1 MKIMKITRLAGAFIV
16 AAGLNSLMLA
26 SSHAQ
31 DIKLGFNGDISA
43 SPTAQAGQS
52 GVLGLQAAIEDVNA
66 KGGVL
71 GRKLALV
78 IRDDLSQPPK
88 SIQNM
93 SELIDNEKVV
103 AIFGPSNSGN
113 AMAWKH
119 LPNAKKVPVI
129 VPIATGTDIT
139 KAAGADNYMFRVSMV
154 DRDNIVGLMA
164 YVKNNPAS
172 KIIGYMAETTGYGQ
186 GGLKDIQE
194 IGDLH
199 GIKPVAIEKF
209 GVADTDMTSQL
220 NKMKAAGVDT
230 IVVWSQSTP
239 TGQLF
244 RSMEK
249 LNYFPLTLT
258 SWVADQDGFFNAAGK
273 SLAERPIFIR
283 TIPGNLTPRLQKFYD
298 RIAPKMSSPTA
309 PLAQAAHAYDS
320 VMLLVA
326 AINQAKSTDGAKVH
340 DALENLQTPYE
351 GIMKTYDKP
360 FSKTQH
366 EGLTAKDFHWVK
378 WQNGKIVSYAD
389 STIKSLKESDFKR

>member
-1 MKIMKITRLAGAFIV
+1 MKIMKITKLVGALIV
-16 AAGLNSLMLA
+16 AAGLNSLMVA

-88 SIQNM
+88 SIQIM

-119 LPNAKKVPVI
+119 LPNSKKVPVI

-139 KAAGADNYMFRVSMV
+139 KAASADNYMFRVSMV

-172 KIIGYMAETTGYGQ
+172 KKIGYMAETTGYGQ

-199 GIKPVAIEKF
+199 GIKPVAVEKF

-273 SLAERPIFIR
+273 SLAERPVFIR

-366 EGLTAKDFHWVK
+366 EGLTPKDFHWVK
-378 WQNGKIVSYAD
+378 WQNGKIVSYED

>member
-1 MKIMKITRLAGAFIV
+1 
-16 AAGLNSLMLA
+16 
-26 SSHAQ
+26 
-31 DIKLGFNGDISA
+31 
-43 SPTAQAGQS
+43 
-52 GVLGLQAAIEDVNA
+52 
-66 KGGVL
+66 
-71 GRKLALV
+71 
-78 IRDDLSQPPK
+78 
-88 SIQNM
+88 
-93 SELIDNEKVV
+93 
-103 AIFGPSNSGN
+103 
-113 AMAWKH
+113 
-119 LPNAKKVPVI
+119 
-129 VPIATGTDIT
+129 
-139 KAAGADNYMFRVSMV
+139 
-154 DRDNIVGLMA
+154 
-164 YVKNNPAS
+164 
-172 KIIGYMAETTGYGQ
+172 
-186 GGLKDIQE
+186 
-194 IGDLH
+194 
-199 GIKPVAIEKF
+199 
-209 GVADTDMTSQL
+209 
-220 NKMKAAGVDT
+220 MKAAGVDT

-351 GIMKTYDKP
+351 GIMKTYDRP